1 MKLRESMGFSTMSG
15 IFLVMVSG
23 RALSTRSTTWL
34 PYTLSAL
41 VALSQ
46 RHCLRLIS
54 LPIT

>member
-15 IFLVMVSG
+15 IFLLMLSG
-23 RALSTRSTTWL
+23 RALNTRSTTWL
-34 PYTLSAL
+34 PYTLSAF

-54 LPIT
+54 RPIT